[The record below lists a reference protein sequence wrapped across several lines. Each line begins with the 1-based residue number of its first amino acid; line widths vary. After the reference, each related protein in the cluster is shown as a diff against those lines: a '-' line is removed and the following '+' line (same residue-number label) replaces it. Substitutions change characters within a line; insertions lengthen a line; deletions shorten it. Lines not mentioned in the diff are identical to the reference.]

1 MRSGYKITLGVLTM
15 MILFT
20 ITVGTSYS
28 YYSVSD
34 KQTGTNNL
42 ATTCFDITFEDSNY
56 ISMNSAG
63 KYAYPMSEATA
74 LTKTPYTFTVTNTC
88 TAENAGTNKIKY
100 DISLNSLVGV
110 QSDLAPYVKFRLN
123 RTLPS
128 VVNGTSSSL
137 TGKEDAAL
145 NAAVKTQENIDTSYN
160 LSKGNVI
167 GPGESATF
175 NLYLWID
182 ENACIGNACQTT
194 VMNKSFTGRVLLYA
208 YM

>member
-42 ATTCFDITFEDSNY
+42 ATTCFDISFEDSNY
-56 ISMNSAG
+56 ISMNVAG
-63 KYAYPMSEATA
+63 KYAYPMSETTA
-74 LTKTPYTFTVTNTC
+74 LTKTPYTFKITNTC
-88 TAENAGTNKIKY
+88 TAENAGSNQIKY

-110 QSDLAPYVKFRLN
+110 GSDLAPYVKFKLN
-123 RTLPS
+123 KTLPS
-128 VVNGTSSSL
+128 AVTGTSALLSSKVD
-137 TGKEDAAL
+137 TAL
-145 NAAVKTQENIDTSYN
+145 NSVVKSEQNVDTSYN
-160 LSKGNVI
+160 LSRANVI

-182 ENACIGNACQTT
+182 ENACSGNACETT
-194 VMNKSFTGRVLLYA
+194 VMNKSFTGRVLVYA
-208 YM
+208 YI